1 MSAAGTKQSGL
12 RAKGS
17 GGIIDLGAGKWKI
30 DIEIGRDPITKR
42 RRRVARHILG
52 TREDAEVALARLRV
66 ADHEKRIQAGTRARS
81 AGAALDQYVREIETG
96 YSELEPQTIVT
107 CRSAAKKMRTTE
119 LADGRVFGSILLSRL
134 NWQDI
139 EALYDAMRSGGAGA
153 DWVRRSATVLTQAL
167 ELARR
172 KGLVS
177 SNPAKDAMRPKS
189 RKQKPFSPA
198 ADDVRSLLAL
208 VMKNDPEVGT
218 GAALLIATGMRRGEL
233 LALLWSDI
241 NWAHEDLH
249 VNKSLSDG
257 GRGVGVVVK
266 STKRSD
272 WRDVPLTKSAITALR
287 EHRDRLSEKNR
298 GDLRERYVFAVDPS
312 GTTPIRPDR
321 FTDRW
326 DVARGTSAVKLQEL
340 RHFAA
345 TAMLDAGESYR
356 TVAEILGNSE
366 NTLRLH
372 YDGRTDVGKRK
383 AIQALEFD

>member
-139 EALYDAMRSGGAGA
+139 EALYDAMRSRGAGA
-153 DWVRRSATVLTQAL
+153 
-167 ELARR
+167 
-172 KGLVS
+172 
-177 SNPAKDAMRPKS
+177 
-189 RKQKPFSPA
+189 
-198 ADDVRSLLAL
+198 
-208 VMKNDPEVGT
+208 T
-218 GAALLIATGMRRGEL
+218 GC
-233 LALLWSDI
+233 
-241 NWAHEDLH
+241 
-249 VNKSLSDG
+249 G
-257 GRGVGVVVK
+257 GRRRC
-266 STKRSD
+266 SRRRWSWPTKGARIVEPGEG
-272 WRDVPLTKSAITALR
+272 RH
-287 EHRDRLSEKNR
+287 ESE
-298 GDLRERYVFAVDPS
+298 
-312 GTTPIRPDR
+312 
-321 FTDRW
+321 
-326 DVARGTSAVKLQEL
+326 VA
-340 RHFAA
+340 
-345 TAMLDAGESYR
+345 
-356 TVAEILGNSE
+356 
-366 NTLRLH
+366 
-372 YDGRTDVGKRK
+372 
-383 AIQALEFD
+383 